1 MASATLLDMT
11 AVSRLVILGMAA
23 AVFSGVC
30 GTSEVGGRGGI
41 IDCGLSCGIVFCS
54 GDVGGVIGIGGL
66 GAGGGN
72 GGWAAVLRV
81 SGVWVVFP
89 VLLVTDF
96 DSVEYFPFVPGCAA
110 SERVCSLSSCVMS
123 TSSESLVSLRS
134 CLVVSGVSC
143 DVVSFLL
150 GSSVLVRGLPS
161 GRIFVFASLCK
172 ICSATVF

>member
-11 AVSRLVILGMAA
+11 AVSQLVILGMAA
-23 AVFSGVC
+23 AIFSGVF
-30 GTSEVGGRGGI
+30 GTSEVGGSDGI
-41 IDCGLSCGIVFCS
+41 IDCGLLCNVVFCS
-54 GDVGGVIGIGGL
+54 GDVGGVIGVGGL
-66 GAGGGN
+66 VTGGGN

-81 SGVWVVFP
+81 NGVIFP
-89 VLLVTDF
+89 VLLAIGF
-96 DSVEYFPFVPGCAA
+96 DSVECLPFVPGCVA

-161 GRIFVFASLCK
+161 GRVFVFASLCK